1 MTIDSPESMRKH
13 DRRNAGNGWSPDTSV
28 KNDSDGTAL
37 GTLKGTGNHG
47 ETCPGGDTG
56 GTGTLS
62 TLNGTGDKEK
72 N

>member
-1 MTIDSPESMRKH
+1 MTTDSPESMRKH

-28 KNDSDGTAL
+28 KNDSDGTAPC
-37 GTLKGTGNHG
+37 TLKGTGNHG
-47 ETCPGGDTG
+47 ETCPGG
-56 GTGTLS
+56 GTGALS